1 MEKTLIGKILTA
13 AIATLG
19 LAVSTAHARENE
31 PASWY
36 VVVGHGTSTWGWSVG
51 PLDDYTACERKL
63 GEIAAATDRL
73 TVLQCAST
81 REYPV
86 SGVKPFK

>member
-1 MEKTLIGKILTA
+1 MEETLIAKILTA
-13 AIATLG
+13 VIATLG
-19 LAVSTAHARENE
+19 LGVSAAHARENG

-36 VVVGHGTSTWGWSVG
+36 VVLGHGTSAWGWSVG

-81 REYPV
+81 REYPIN
-86 SGVKPFK
+86 GVNPLK